1 MFKFMFSKKAH
12 VNEKEALDRR
22 RADRSNQIFIAEL
35 NHKGKRFTST
45 VYNVSQSG
53 FGIFLNKNLKR
64 HADLDITINNEYIN
78 GAYSQR
84 KLNRTFPVKMSWI
97 KKVPDNAVVEKL
109 NINKKNLM
117 AGVYFRNIEHNT
129 VLQADSL
136 WDKNLS
142 DNAKGL

>member
-1 MFKFMFSKKAH
+1 MFKFMFRKKSH
-12 VNEKEALDRR
+12 VSEKEVLDRR

-64 HADLDITINNEYIN
+64 HADLDITITNEYLN

-84 KLNRTFPVKMSWI
+84 RLNRTFPVKMSWI

-117 AGVYFRNIEHNT
+117 AGVYFQNLEHNPVCQT
-129 VLQADSL
+129 NSL
-136 WDKNLS
+136 WDHNLL
-142 DNAKGL
+142 DNETV